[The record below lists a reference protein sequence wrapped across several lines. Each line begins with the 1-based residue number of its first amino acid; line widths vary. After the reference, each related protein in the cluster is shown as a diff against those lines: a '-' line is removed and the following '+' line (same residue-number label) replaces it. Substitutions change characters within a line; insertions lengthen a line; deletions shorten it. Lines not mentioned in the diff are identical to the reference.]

1 MGTFTSCR
9 WGYKLKT
16 FSWKQLDNVIKT
28 ANAYNTQPSNRLLG
42 IFPREKSG
50 AGTPRGREREGGEG
64 GEVVRERERGRGR
77 DRSLKHCLG

>member
-1 MGTFTSCR
+1 M
-9 WGYKLKT
+9 
-16 FSWKQLDNVIKT
+16 IKT

-64 GEVVRERERGRGR
+64 GEVVRERERERE
-77 DRSLKHCLG
+77 RSFTETLFGIARNWCQVYNLNGHLLWKR